1 MKICKT
7 LAMLILALSMP
18 LFAMPTIYYKASAV
32 GGNIW
37 LYEYTVVNDSVQDI
51 DNFTIWF
58 DNGLYDDIS
67 ADSSALIA
75 GGWDELVVQ
84 PGLIL
89 MQSDG
94 FYDALA
100 EGNGIAPGQ
109 TLSGFAVSCK
119 FLGIGTPGQQRFD
132 IVNISDYSVICSGL
146 TTPWP
151 VSAVP
156 SPAAV
161 FLSGVGALIAMR
173 IRCR

>member
-1 MKICKT
+1 MKIYKI
-7 LAMLILALSMP
+7 LVVLISVLSLP

-32 GGNIW
+32 GGNVW
-37 LYEYTVVNDSVQDI
+37 LYEYTVVNDSAQDI
-51 DNFTIWF
+51 DEFSIWF
-58 DNGLYDDIS
+58 DNGSYDDI
-67 ADSSALIA
+67 AKESSALIA

-89 MQSDG
+89 NQSDG
-94 FYDALA
+94 LYDALA

-109 TLSGFAVSCK
+109 TVTGFAVSCK
-119 FLGIGTPGQQRFD
+119 FLGIGVPGQQRFD
-132 IVNISDYSVICSGL
+132 IVNISDYSVISSGL

-161 FLSGVGALIAMR
+161 FLSGVGTLIAMR
-173 IRCR
+173 IRRR